1 MLDLVHFGS
10 QLQGQANDMVHV
22 IVAVVAQTAGESHL
36 WQGLSQVSIGLIE
49 LGVALIINWV
59 VRLIPS

>member
-1 MLDLVHFGS
+1 
-10 QLQGQANDMVHV
+10 MVHV
-22 IVAVVAQTAGESHL
+22 IVAVVAQTAGEGHL